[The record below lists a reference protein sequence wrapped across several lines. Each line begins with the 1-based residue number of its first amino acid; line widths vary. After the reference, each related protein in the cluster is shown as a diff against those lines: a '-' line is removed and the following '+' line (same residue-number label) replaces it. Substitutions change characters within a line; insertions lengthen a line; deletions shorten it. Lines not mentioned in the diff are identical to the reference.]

1 MLSVISLV
9 EIQQAQNSDS
19 ELQNFFKNNLSA
31 LELKRI
37 KIDQEIKTI
46 CDIST
51 LTLRPYIP
59 LSLRRQLFNS
69 IHSLV
74 TKATLKQIRR
84 KYVWISMNKDI
95 AKWAKECTNCQH
107 SKVSRRN
114 HLTSAEFPK
123 SDRFDH
129 VHIDL
134 IVLPEYKGY
143 KYCLTMIDRFSR

>member
-69 IHSLV
+69 IHNLAHPE
-74 TKATLKQIRR
+74 TKDTLKQICS
-84 KYVWISMNKDI
+84 KYVWISMNKKI
-95 AKWAKECTNCQH
+95 AKWAKKCTNCQR
-107 SKVSRRN
+107 SKVSRHN
-114 HLTSAEFPK
+114 HLTPAEFP
-123 SDRFDH
+123 
-129 VHIDL
+129 
-134 IVLPEYKGY
+134 
-143 KYCLTMIDRFSR
+143 T